1 MQQDYPNTAGR
12 QRSIATSPVADE
24 AKEIAR
30 QGTEQA
36 KAMSQTAR
44 ERALYEVNAQRER
57 FAGQMEKLAGAIEEQ
72 GGDGAP
78 TPILNLAAS
87 AARSLSSTLRDRS
100 AEDLFAGVRR
110 NPAAVLAGSFAL
122 GFFAVRLFKA

>member
-1 MQQDYPNTAGR
+1 MQQEHRGPTGR
-12 QRSIATSPVADE
+12 QKTAMTSPVAKE

-36 KAMSQTAR
+36 MAMGQTAK
-44 ERALYEVNAQRER
+44 ERALYEVNSQRER
-57 FAGQMEKLAGAIEEQ
+57 FAGQIEKLAGAIEEQ
-72 GGDGAP
+72 GGDEAA

-87 AARSLSSTLRDRS
+87 AARSLSSTLRNRS
-100 AEDLFAGVRR
+100 AEDLVAGVTR
-110 NPAAVLAGSFAL
+110 NPVAVLAGSFAL

>member
-1 MQQDYPNTAGR
+1 MQQDYPNVAGR
-12 QRSIATSPVADE
+12 QTTSPVAQE

-36 KAMSQTAR
+36 KAIGQTAR
-44 ERALYEVNAQRER
+44 ERALYEVNSQRER
-57 FAGQMEKLAGAIEEQ
+57 LAGEMEKIAGAIEGQ
-72 GGDGAP
+72 GGDGAA
-78 TPILNLAAS
+78 TPLRNLAAS
-87 AARSLSSTLRDRS
+87 AARSVSSTLRNRS

>member
-1 MQQDYPNTAGR
+1 MQQDYGNAAGR
-12 QRSIATSPVADE
+12 QRGVATSPVAQE
-24 AKEIAR
+24 AREVAR
-30 QGTEQA
+30 QGAEQA
-36 KAMSQTAR
+36 KAVGQTAK

-57 FAGQMEKLAGAIEEQ
+57 FAGEMEKLAGAIEEQ
-72 GGDGAP
+72 GEGSP
-78 TPILNLAAS
+78 RPILNLAAS
-87 AARSLSSTLRDRS
+87 AARSLSSTLRNRS